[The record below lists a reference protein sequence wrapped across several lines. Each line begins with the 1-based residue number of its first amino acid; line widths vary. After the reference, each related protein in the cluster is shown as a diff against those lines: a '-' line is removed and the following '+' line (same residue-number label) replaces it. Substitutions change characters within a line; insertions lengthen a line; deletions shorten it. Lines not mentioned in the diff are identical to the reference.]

1 MCLLKKHFSGP
12 NAWHDLNVEIKIPKR
27 ELKDLKT
34 SPAFIPPFGFYLQ
47 ALDICL
53 TLSLAQKND
62 ANFSLSF
69 SLSHSLFNTHTH
81 SLSYIHTHAFTPTL
95 SISLLRLPFTISLSL
110 SLSKMVS
117 HKPTHAVGLSHSRL
131 GTYSLTII
139 YNTVCR
145 GRQVQTV

>member
-95 SISLLRLPFTISLSL
+95 SLSL
-110 SLSKMVS
+110 SLCLKRYHTNLHM
-117 HKPTHAVGLSHSRL
+117 LWD
-131 GTYSLTII
+131 SLTLVWVHTLSLSYTTQSVVVGKYRLSDYHILRTI
-139 YNTVCR
+139 
-145 GRQVQTV
+145 